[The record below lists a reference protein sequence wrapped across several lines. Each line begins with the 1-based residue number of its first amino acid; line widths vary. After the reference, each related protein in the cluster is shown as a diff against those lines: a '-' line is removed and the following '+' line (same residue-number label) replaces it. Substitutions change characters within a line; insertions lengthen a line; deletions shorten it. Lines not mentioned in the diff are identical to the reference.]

1 MKSFTITESTA
12 YTKKISGEIL
22 LSDYIRIPLRYGMM
36 GLGIMFLLTTSMKYF
51 GYLAGTIDEF
61 SIGTDELMLS
71 TIGFVFL
78 FLIRFL
84 ANYKSNLTEKVKERK
99 IYTSEAA

>member
-1 MKSFTITESTA
+1 MKSFTITESAA
-12 YTKKISGEIL
+12 YTKKISSDIL
-22 LSDYIRIPLRYGMM
+22 LSDYIRIPLRYGLI
-36 GLGIMFLLTTSMKYF
+36 GLAIMFLFTSSMKYF
-51 GYLAGTIDEF
+51 GYIAGAIEEYK
-61 SIGTDELMLS
+61 IGTDELMLS

-84 ANYKSNLTEKVKERK
+84 VNYKNSITEKVKERT